1 MTSLITQANI
11 PDVLVCPIT
20 KELMKDPVITNG
32 GQTYERKAIEEWM
45 RRQKTDPLTRD
56 TITCL
61 IPNFAVKNMC
71 QEYRDTGKQNVS
83 TTKPNVS
90 TTNMSPAITVNAQ
103 YVTPEDVDV
112 STTNVSPPIVNAQYV
127 TPEDVD
133 KWWSI
138 PIEVRVN
145 VPDPRGEA
153 PSHRYKYYCY
163 SKQAWVL

>member
-1 MTSLITQANI
+1 
-11 PDVLVCPIT
+11 
-20 KELMKDPVITNG
+20 
-32 GQTYERKAIEEWM
+32 
-45 RRQKTDPLTRD
+45 
-56 TITCL
+56 
-61 IPNFAVKNMC
+61 MC